1 MDEYASGLG
10 VGVWVAPSLGVVYLV
25 IAPLKCLKY
34 GQRLPA
40 KVATSVFAHGS
51 EVTMHICV

>member
-25 IAPLKCLKY
+25 SAPLKCLKY
-34 GQRLPA
+34 GQRLSA
-40 KVATSVFAHGS
+40 KLATSVLENGS
-51 EVTMHICV
+51 EATMHICV